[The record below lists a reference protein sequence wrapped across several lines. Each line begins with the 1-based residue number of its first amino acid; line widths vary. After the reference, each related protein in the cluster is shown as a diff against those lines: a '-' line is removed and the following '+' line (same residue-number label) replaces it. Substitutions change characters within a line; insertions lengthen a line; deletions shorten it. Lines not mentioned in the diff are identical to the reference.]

1 MPAGVPSPK
10 PSVPAA
16 PPDLNPD
23 FSPLARE
30 RHVALAVSGG
40 SDSTALM
47 HLAKAW
53 ADRNAPELKLT
64 ALTVDHGLRPEAA
77 GEAKTA
83 GEWAVR
89 LGLSHHILTWEGP
102 KPETGL
108 QARAREARYSLMADW
123 CRTHGAGLLVT
134 GHTLDDQAETVL
146 MRLER
151 SLSPGSLA
159 GIAQAGEWGG
169 VPLLRPLLSISRQA
183 LRDYLA
189 AVQQDWIEDPSNEDR
204 RFERVRVRHAMS
216 GLLAHGV
223 TPERLAALA
232 ETSART
238 NLLLERLAGQW
249 LSRWLKEE
257 DWGICHAPKEP
268 FLGLPEPLQQHILS
282 RIIAQYG
289 GGEARPE
296 AEELRRV
303 ARWVAEGPVRCTLG
317 GAVLGRRKQ
326 GFWVTREAARI
337 SAEPLV
343 IPATG
348 VAIWDGRFRIEA
360 SPGATVRAAGD
371 GAMALALGEELPAFV
386 RRAYPLVE
394 QAEGA
399 QEQPRVTFQRLIPV

>member
-1 MPAGVPSPK
+1 M
-10 PSVPAA
+10 
-16 PPDLNPD
+16 
-23 FSPLARE
+23 
-30 RHVALAVSGG
+30 ALAVSGG

-53 ADRNAPELKLT
+53 AERHHPELKLT
-64 ALTVDHGLRPEAA
+64 ALTVDHALRPEAA

-83 GEWAVR
+83 GEWAGR
-89 LGLSHHILTWEGP
+89 LGLSHHILTWDGP

-108 QARAREARYSLMADW
+108 QARARQARYSLMAEW
-123 CRTHGAGLLVT
+123 CRTHGAGLLLT

-159 GIAQAGEWGG
+159 GIAQAGEWEG
-169 VPLLRPLLSISRQA
+169 VALLRPLLSISRQA
-183 LRDYLA
+183 LRDHLA
-189 AVQQDWIEDPSNEDR
+189 ALGQDWIEDPSNEDQ
-204 RFERVRVRHAMS
+204 RFERVRVRHAMN
-216 GLLAHGV
+216 GLLSQGV

-257 DWGICHAPKEP
+257 DWGICHAPREP
-268 FLGLPEPLQQHILS
+268 FLSLPPPLQQHILA
-282 RIIAQYG
+282 RIIRHYG

-296 AEELRRV
+296 AEELRRA

-317 GAVLGRRKQ
+317 GAVLGRRKM

-337 SAEPLV
+337 AAEPLV
-343 IPATG
+343 IPAAGT
-348 VAIWDGRFRIEA
+348 AIWDGRFRIEA
-360 SPGATVRAAGD
+360 SPGAKVRAAGD
-371 GAMALALGEELPAFV
+371 GAPAMSEEVPAFV

-394 QAEGA
+394 QPEGA
-399 QEQPRVTFQRLIPV
+399 REEPRIAFQRLAPV

>member
-1 MPAGVPSPK
+1 
-10 PSVPAA
+10 VPAA
-16 PPDLNPD
+16 PPDLDPD

-53 ADRNAPELKLT
+53 AERHYPDLKLT
-64 ALTVDHGLRPEAA
+64 ALTVDHALRPEAA

-83 GEWAVR
+83 GEWAER

-108 QARAREARYSLMADW
+108 QARAREARYGLMAEW
-123 CRTHGAGLLVT
+123 CRTHGAGLLLT

-159 GIAQAGEWGG
+159 GIAQAGEWEG
-169 VPLLRPLLSISRQA
+169 VALLRPLLSISRQA

-189 AVQQDWIEDPSNEDR
+189 ALGQDWIEDPSNEDR
-204 RFERVRVRHAMS
+204 RFERVRVRHAMN
-216 GLLAHGV
+216 GLLSQGV

-268 FLGLPEPLQQHILS
+268 FIGLPPPLQQHILG
-282 RIIAQYG
+282 RIIRHYG

-296 AEELRRV
+296 AEELRRA
-303 ARWVAEGPVRCTLG
+303 ARWVTEGPVRCTLG
-317 GAVLGRRKQ
+317 GAVLGRRKL

-337 SAEPLV
+337 AAEPLI
-343 IPATG
+343 IPAAGT
-348 VAIWDGRFRIEA
+348 AIWDGRFRIDA
-360 SPGATVRAAGD
+360 SPGAKVRAAGEK
-371 GAMALALGEELPAFV
+371 ALAISEEVPAFV

-394 QAEGA
+394 QPEGA
-399 QEQPRVTFQRLIPV
+399 REEPCIAFQRLAPV